1 MSTAENERLTA
12 LAGLSLF
19 FLLLVEGVT
28 LLFLRPLLPVHIVV
42 GLLLVPPVLLKLA
55 STGWRFLNYYRGTHA
70 YVLSGPPQLL
80 LRLLAPVL
88 VVSTACVLG
97 SGIALVV
104 AGPQHRGL
112 LLLLHKAS
120 FVVWGPTF
128 GVHVLAYVW
137 RVPRLALAAR
147 RLQQVGVVALV
158 GVSALAAVL
167 AYDSGHLA
175 VHGWFSDFNHD
186 HDRF

>member
-1 MSTAENERLTA
+1 LSPADNERLTA
-12 LAGLSLF
+12 LAGLALF
-19 FLLLVEGVT
+19 FLLLAEGVT
-28 LLFLRPLLPVHIVV
+28 LLFLRQLLPVHIVV

-55 STGWRFLNYYRGTHA
+55 STGWRFLNYYVGRDA
-70 YVLSGPPQLL
+70 YVVAGPPRLF
-80 LRLLAPVL
+80 LRLLAPLL

-97 SGIALVV
+97 TGVALVV
-104 AGPQHRGL
+104 LGPSHRGL
-112 LLLLHKAS
+112 ALLLHKAS
-120 FVVWGPTF
+120 FVIWGPTF

-147 RLQQVGVVALV
+147 RVQKVGVVVLVAVSVVAAL
-158 GVSALAAVL
+158 L

-175 VHGWFSDFNHD
+175 THGWFGDFDRD